1 MANLYHI
8 MGLIFVDARTH
19 AHYAPYDQVYLA
31 GLILQLGDHPQKS
44 WKLDPSKFPAIRY
57 L

>member
-1 MANLYHI
+1 MANVYHI
-8 MGLIFVDARTH
+8 MGLIFVDARIH

-44 WKLDPSKFPAIRY
+44 
-57 L
+57 